1 MKDHL
6 KKANIKEKLK
16 EKTNGERWHGQLRQA
31 GWQEQ
36 HVRSGWMLC
45 LAVAMDLRS
54 YPDHCWGLLGLYK
67 QLTPTIKRCT
77 QFTIQEQHR
86 AMSPVGCVGN
96 LPRLKI
102 AHMLSGCSALAQ
114 SKYMHRKC
122 SMESLLLRDCAG
134 TGANWHGSSLVFA
147 CSVQTNLR
155 VTWGTSTSSPR
166 QTEWIL
172 NLWTTRL

>member
-1 MKDHL
+1 MGKGGMASSGRLDGRNSML
-6 KKANIKEKLK
+6 
-16 EKTNGERWHGQLRQA
+16 GQGGCFAWLWQGICAPTQTIA
-31 GWQEQ
+31 G
-36 HVRSGWMLC
+36 
-45 LAVAMDLRS
+45 D
-54 YPDHCWGLLGLYK
+54 CWGSMSSSHLLL
-67 QLTPTIKRCT
+67 KRCT